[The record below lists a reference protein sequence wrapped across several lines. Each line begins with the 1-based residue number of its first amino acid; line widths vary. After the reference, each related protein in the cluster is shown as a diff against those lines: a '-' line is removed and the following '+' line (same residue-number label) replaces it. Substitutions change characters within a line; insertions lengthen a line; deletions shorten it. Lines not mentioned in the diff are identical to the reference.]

1 MEYHQTM
8 LSKMHGYQYKR
19 GALAAGFTLVE
30 LMVVI
35 GIVAILASLAAPSF
49 RGLLLSNTIN
59 STATN
64 LQEDLNFAR
73 SEALKR
79 GLSVTACVST
89 STIACANS
97 GNWENGWIVF
107 VDRDGD
113 NVRDTA
119 SANQEDLIRVF
130 QGTVSTFQI
139 ITTGAN
145 DVRAIRFERT
155 GSSAARG
162 LKLTPTDAT
171 AGIGRALCI
180 ATTGRVR
187 LTKQGTE
194 TC

>member
-1 MEYHQTM
+1 M
-8 LSKMHGYQYKR
+8 LLKMHTHQYKR
-19 GALAAGFTLVE
+19 RALAAGFTLVE

-59 STATN
+59 STAAN

-89 STIACANS
+89 STVACASS

-119 SANQEDLIRVF
+119 EAEQEDLIRVF

-145 DVRAIRFERT
+145 AVQNIRFDRT
-155 GSSAARG
+155 GSSTARG

-171 AGIGRALCI
+171 TGIGRALCI
-180 ATTGRVR
+180 GTTGRVR
-187 LTKQGTE
+187 LTNQGTE